1 MNCMNAL
8 RVFRLPPVWRE
19 AALAVAY
26 VLAPV
31 GSIRLIALDGDAYCP
46 VAARISSACAW
57 NWSGRCRSASRE
69 GVQRS
74 FGRRCGSFARS
85 TRSYGR
91 PAGSDA
97 GRIRVDITRNT
108 PVFEKCGLLFCVDR
122 L

>member
-1 MNCMNAL
+1 MNAL
-8 RVFRLPPVWRE
+8 RVFRLPPVWQE
-19 AALAVAY
+19 AVLAVAY
-26 VLAPV
+26 VLALA
-31 GSIRLIALDGDAYCP
+31 GFIRLIALHGGVYCP

-74 FGRRCGSFARS
+74 FGRRCGSFARP